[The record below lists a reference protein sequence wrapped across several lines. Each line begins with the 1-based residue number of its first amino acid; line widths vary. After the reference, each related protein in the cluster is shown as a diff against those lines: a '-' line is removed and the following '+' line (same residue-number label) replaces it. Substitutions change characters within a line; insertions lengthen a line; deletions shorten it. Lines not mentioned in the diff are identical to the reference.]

1 MKELE
6 GNWRPSL
13 QGVRD
18 ALRSFFMGKYYPV
31 AVAVLT
37 LLSHCLGLEIVFG
50 LFGVFLVS
58 VALLICDTA
67 RPAVPFVVFFVF
79 LISVKNAPGIPTYS
93 SYLFTGARLVFVI
106 IFGAFFLFSAV
117 CFAIRNEIF
126 KGISFKN
133 TRMLIP
139 LSVLSAGFLL
149 NGAFSS
155 GFSLPSFVYGL
166 MQALCF
172 SVIFLYFAKGL
183 RKERPDELLS
193 YFTYVSMLLA
203 LTLLLELLHLY
214 IVGGVISD
222 GSIVKER
229 LLFGW
234 GIWNTAGVSL
244 AVLIPVVFLG
254 VIRGEHPYLNL
265 SVTLLTAIGVI
276 FTMSRNALLFG
287 GAVTLICFLIG
298 CFKGKS
304 RGLCRVT
311 LLFGSLFILIFAVVF
326 SDKIASVFSDFINRG
341 FSDNGRFELWREG
354 WESFIKAPVFGSG
367 FFDFSSDLTFDVA
380 SFLPKMAHQT
390 FIQLL
395 SCMGI
400 FGLLCYLY
408 YRWQTL
414 VPFYKR
420 PSAEKCML
428 LLSVLVMLGESML
441 DNFVFYFLP
450 TLHYSVSLAIAERC
464 YEEEQNI

>member
-6 GNWRPSL
+6 RNGRLSL
-13 QGVRD
+13 LGVRE

-50 LFGVFLVS
+50 LFGVFLIS

-93 SYLFTGARLVFVI
+93 NYLFTGARLVFII

-117 CFAIRNEIF
+117 YFALKNEIF
-126 KGISFKN
+126 KGMSLKN

-139 LSVLSAGFLL
+139 LLVLSTGFIL

-155 GFSLPSFVYGL
+155 GFSLASFVYGL
-166 MQALCF
+166 MQALCY

-183 RKERPDELLS
+183 RKEEPDGLLS

-214 IVGGVISD
+214 IFGGVISE
-222 GSIVKER
+222 GSIVKEK

-254 VIRGEHPYLNL
+254 VIRGKHPYLYL
-265 SVTLLTAIGVI
+265 SVTLLTAIGVV

-287 GAVTLICFLIG
+287 GAATLICFLVG
-298 CFKGKS
+298 SVKGENK
-304 RGLCRVT
+304 RRVRYT
-311 LLFGSLFILIFAVVF
+311 LFASSLAILFATVIFRE
-326 SDKIASVFSDFINRG
+326 KITEIFSDFINRG
-341 FSDNGRFELWREG
+341 FSDNGRFELWKEG
-354 WESFIKAPVFGSG
+354 WDAFLKAPVFGSG

-408 YRWQTL
+408 YRWQSL
-414 VPFYKR
+414 VTR
-420 PSAEKCML
+420 
-428 LLSVLVMLGESML
+428 
-441 DNFVFYFLP
+441 
-450 TLHYSVSLAIAERC
+450 
-464 YEEEQNI
+464 